1 MIIYMN
7 CMENV
12 LMLWLLFLLSIIFV
26 IYLLYHKN
34 LPSLILFVFLV
45 LFINHY
51 TKNMNVVLFFT
62 LLIVS
67 LLNFF
72 VDLKITKESNDFYHI
87 FLSEKSYHEEGISLH
102 TLSDV
107 KKKDNIN
114 FSYNDSWKDMFY
126 LNHLWNK
133 STPTIVQ

>member
-1 MIIYMN
+1 
-7 CMENV
+7 MENV

-51 TKNMNVVLFFT
+51 TKNMSIVLFFT
-62 LLIVS
+62 LFIVS

-72 VDLKITKESNDFYHI
+72 VDLKFTKESNDFYNV
-87 FLSEKSYHEEGISLH
+87 FLSETSYHEEGISLH

-107 KKKDNIN
+107 NKKDKIK

-133 STPTIVQ
+133 STPVIDQ

>member
-1 MIIYMN
+1 
-7 CMENV
+7 MENV
-12 LMLWLLFLLSIIFV
+12 LMLWMLFLLSIIFV

-51 TKNMNVVLFFT
+51 TKNMSIVLFFT

-87 FLSEKSYHEEGISLH
+87 FLSEPSYYEEGISLH

-107 KKKDNIN
+107 KKTDKIN
-114 FSYNDSWKDMFY
+114 FSYNDNWKDMFY

-133 STPTIVQ
+133 STPTIDQ

>member
-1 MIIYMN
+1 
-7 CMENV
+7 MENV

-72 VDLKITKESNDFYHI
+72 LDLKITKESNDFYHI
-87 FLSEKSYHEEGISLH
+87 FLSEKYYHEEGISLH

-133 STPTIVQ
+133 STPTIDQ

>member
-1 MIIYMN
+1 
-7 CMENV
+7 MENV
-12 LMLWLLFLLSIIFV
+12 LMLWFLFLLSIIFV
-26 IYLLYHKN
+26 IYLLYHKK

-62 LLIVS
+62 LIIVS

-72 VDLKITKESNDFYHI
+72 VDLKITKESNDFYHV
-87 FLSEKSYHEEGISLH
+87 FLSEPTYHEEGISLQ

-107 KKKDNIN
+107 KKKDNID

>member
-1 MIIYMN
+1 
-7 CMENV
+7 MENI
-12 LMLWLLFLLSIIFV
+12 LMLWLLFLISIIFV

-34 LPSLILFVFLV
+34 LSSLILFVFLV

-51 TKNMNVVLFFT
+51 TKNMSIVLFFT
-62 LLIVS
+62 LFIVS

-72 VDLKITKESNDFYHI
+72 VDLKFTKESNDFYHV
-87 FLSEKSYHEEGISLH
+87 FLSETSYHEEGISLQ

-107 KKKDNIN
+107 KKQDKIN

-126 LNHLWNK
+126 LNYLWNK
-133 STPTIVQ
+133 STPTIGQ